1 MLVVTRYLPA
11 TAGKQK
17 EKIGGMKMSNFK
29 EVSTKVERYAII
41 VSVPMSVRLI
51 TIKGQDIYEV
61 EEAFRRKRDS
71 ANDSSR
77 KIEFDRVRAL
87 LKYASTCGAQLD
99 EIYNAHKKLVLS
111 LCFFSLEDLTQFN
124 KTMAF
129 EVDKATMR

>member
-1 MLVVTRYLPA
+1 
-11 TAGKQK
+11 
-17 EKIGGMKMSNFK
+17 MSNFK

-77 KIEFDRVRAL
+77 KTEFDRVRAL

-111 LCFFSLEDLTQFN
+111 LCFFSWEDLTQFN